1 MGNQVRSNPASQ
13 HEKEDSSSSSKS
25 NEYSRVRT
33 FLENDVLH
41 EYLARRA
48 PNLVRLEERSYT
60 LYDVLLA
67 LREIVTR
74 EKLFDVGNPTVIIC
88 SSELEHALDMK
99 ALHVTEIKNL
109 VCKHFVS
116 DDVLVDNVSDPNSKF
131 TTNIEASTVPVGLG
145 NTNGLAECKNPSYS
159 QTTSVE
165 ISCQSS
171 PLRRTDSLNTSI
183 QTQYSNKAND
193 LCLTTKKD
201 DINESDVKVQFSLSR
216 SNR

>member
-1 MGNQVRSNPASQ
+1 MSLLIF
-13 HEKEDSSSSSKS
+13 SS
-25 NEYSRVRT
+25 
-33 FLENDVLH
+33 
-41 EYLARRA
+41 RR
-48 PNLVRLEERSYT
+48 
-60 LYDVLLA
+60 
-67 LREIVTR
+67 
-74 EKLFDVGNPTVIIC
+74 
-88 SSELEHALDMK
+88 
-99 ALHVTEIKNL
+99 NL

-116 DDVLVDNVSDPNSKF
+116 DELLVDNVSDPNSKL
-131 TTNIEASTVPVGLG
+131 TTNIEASTVPVGPG

-193 LCLTTKKD
+193 LCLTTKND
-201 DINESDVKVQFSLSR
+201 DIKESVVKANFSLSR